1 MHAHTQEIEAW
12 LHALFVLIPLLD
24 REVLKSEVA
33 SLALSKGDVEESVVS
48 RCICARILGAV
59 SAQLVGSGGGCFPGL
74 GPVQGLARIQGLGL
88 ANGLEVHMNGR
99 GSQSGCWLRSRFV
112 LLKNRLAPLP

>member
-74 GPVQGLARIQGLGL
+74 GPVQGLARIQGLGFSQW
-88 ANGLEVHMNGR
+88 AR
-99 GSQSGCWLRSRFV
+99 GSYEWEWLPV
-112 LLKNRLAPLP
+112 GMLAPEPVHPS